1 MKRFHIMILLIVLSV
16 FSATAQ
22 EKILVTGTVTPSI
35 EGVSMSGTRIYAFNT
50 VSIGIHERDR
60 ANAVYEAGG
69 SEVYIPEYP
78 CVDALASS
86 DGYYEIQVPAN
97 GYLIFEKFPYKPVCV
112 KVNRRTEINVEI
124 ETTNELE
131 ETVITEE
138 GKKKTKKGKPVSRG
152 NRFGLENEPYYFD
165 DSALGIIEGIGK
177 ENARL
182 VSQLYVVN
190 SDGSDTLMFFPPKV
204 YDGEQFHKTQYH
216 WHKDELYEIAEK
228 TPRLPVKL
236 DSIRHTA
243 FFELEDP
250 TALYFLKAN
259 IWIEDYLTV
268 YYRDTVTL
276 FNTGRVRRPEQF
288 LDYSFTQCEL
298 DPLKYFKEPR
308 RENVSDAKNLK
319 LQFKIGKA
327 ELDESDEETMRSLS
341 ELKEEIHMICTD
353 PSATLTGLRFEGYAS
368 PDGMYAKNA
377 ELSDKRTKVVQQA
390 VESFRSNELLRA
402 DRFAKGYV
410 APWTDVADILERDS
424 LKNEAE
430 EIRSIVQKYE
440 NNMDQQGTAIKK
452 LKYYNQLIV
461 PRLPELRSV
470 KCTHTAVVKRVL
482 KPEEILRK
490 YQEDS
495 LFRIGKK
502 YMTLNEYWHLF
513 NLVKDEKELES
524 LYLRG
529 LGASRKMEGKFWP
542 LPANKLAVNKLKRK
556 QVDTVILA
564 PFIDEKYRAN
574 QPWTDKDG
582 NKDYDRNPDAIVANQ
597 VQMFMLAKKYDRAEE
612 LSSIIEEEHPM
623 LRAIVRCLGGYI
635 DYDDPKEKATIE
647 LIKNSSARN
656 EAVIN
661 MQYLALFDSTTVQA
675 LQRMP
680 QDHPV
685 TDYMK
690 AQFLCMK
697 YEDEILKMK
706 ATPFDRAVDPSFSH
720 PKDEIVPAATPE
732 EIEAFK
738 AQIKMVQEDIQLD
751 KDLGDFER
759 AAEGE
764 KKLEMQLAALATM
777 EKGEISII
785 PYECNVYE
793 AAYAYLKRCFERDGK
808 YVKTAQADLDIT
820 EELLN
825 DVLGI
830 PNKKK

>member
-1 MKRFHIMILLIVLSV
+1 MKRFLMMVLLLA
-16 FSATAQ
+16 FSALGAAAQ

-35 EGVSMSGTRIYAFNT
+35 EGVSMGGTRIYAFNT
-50 VSIGIHERDR
+50 VSIGVHEREL
-60 ANAVYEAGG
+60 ANAAYEDSGVY
-69 SEVYIPEYP
+69 VPEYP
-78 CVDALASS
+78 FVDTYAMS

-112 KVNRRTEINVEI
+112 KVSRRTEINVEI
-124 ETTNELE
+124 ETTNELDE
-131 ETVITEE
+131 ATLIEE
-138 GKKKTKKGKPVSRG
+138 GKKKTKKGKPVARG
-152 NRFGLENEPYYFD
+152 NRFGIENEAYYFD
-165 DSALGIIEGIGK
+165 ESALGIIEGIGK

-182 VSQLYVVN
+182 VSQMYVVN
-190 SDGSDTLMFFPPKV
+190 SDGSDTLMFFQPKV

-216 WHKDELYEIAEK
+216 WHHDELYEIADK
-228 TPRLPVKL
+228 SPRLPVQL
-236 DSIRHTA
+236 DSIQHTA
-243 FFELEDP
+243 HFELEDP

-259 IWIEDYLTV
+259 IWIEDYLNV

-298 DPLKYFKEPR
+298 DPQKYFKEPR

-327 ELDESDEETMRSLS
+327 ELDESDEETMRSLE
-341 ELKEEIHMICTD
+341 ELKAEIRDICTD
-353 PSATLTGLRFEGYAS
+353 PSATLTGLKFEGYAS
-368 PDGMYAKNA
+368 PDGPYAKNA

-410 APWTDVADILERDS
+410 APWTDVADLLERDS
-424 LKNEAE
+424 LKAEAAEVRARVQQNEG
-430 EIRSIVQKYE
+430 S
-440 NNMDQQGTAIKK
+440 MDKQGAAIKK

-470 KCTHTAVVKRVL
+470 KCTHTAIVKRIL
-482 KPEEILRK
+482 KPEEIFRK

-495 LFRIGKK
+495 LFRMGKK

-513 NLVKDEKELES
+513 DLVKDEKELES

-542 LPANKLAVNKLKRK
+542 LPANNLAVMKLKRK
-556 QVDTVILA
+556 QVDTLLLA
-564 PFIDEKYRAN
+564 PFIDERYRAN

-597 VQMFMLAKKYDRAEE
+597 VQMFMLAKKYARAEE

-623 LRAIVRCLGGYI
+623 LRAVVRCLGGYI
-635 DYDDPKEKATIE
+635 DYEDPKEKATID
-647 LIKNSSARN
+647 LIKSSSPRN

-697 YEDEILKMK
+697 YEDDVMKMK
-706 ATPFDRAVDPSFSH
+706 ATDFDRTADPSFSH
-720 PKDEIVPAATPE
+720 PKDEIIPAATPE
-732 EIEAFK
+732 EIQALKET
-738 AQIKMVQEDIQLD
+738 INILVSDIQLYKEMGLD
-751 KDLGDFER
+751 VADMEKEL
-759 AAEGE
+759 EGHN
-764 KKLEMQLAALATM
+764 MTLATM
-777 EKGEISII
+777 EKGETTMI
-785 PYECNVYE
+785 PAQCSVYD
-793 AAYAYLKRCFERDGK
+793 AACIYLKRCFERDKK
-808 YVKTAQADLDIT
+808 YVRTAQADLDIT

-830 PNKKK
+830 KKDKK